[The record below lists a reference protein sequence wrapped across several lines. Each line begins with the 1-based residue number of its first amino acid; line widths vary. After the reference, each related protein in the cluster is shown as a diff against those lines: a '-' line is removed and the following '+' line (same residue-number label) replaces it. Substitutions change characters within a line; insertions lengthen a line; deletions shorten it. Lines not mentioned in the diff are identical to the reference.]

1 MILTQALGHSSSAGR
16 QQQLSSL
23 GESLIPRLPDSSRL
37 RSALLLPHKLLVLA
51 EEFPHNWISGGFC
64 FFLLRSK

>member
-16 QQQLSSL
+16 QQQFSSL

-37 RSALLLPHKLLVLA
+37 RSALLLPHELFVST
-51 EEFPHNWISGGFC
+51 EEFPHHWILGYC
-64 FFLLRSK
+64 FFSLKK